1 MSRMNKSGPGV
12 DFDDVV
18 DDDEVD
24 VDAQR
29 VVRVRWRR

>member
-1 MSRMNKSGPGV
+1 MSGMNKSGQCV

-18 DDDEVD
+18 DGDKVD

>member
-1 MSRMNKSGPGV
+1 MLGMNKYGQGV

-29 VVRVRWRR
+29 VGWRRG